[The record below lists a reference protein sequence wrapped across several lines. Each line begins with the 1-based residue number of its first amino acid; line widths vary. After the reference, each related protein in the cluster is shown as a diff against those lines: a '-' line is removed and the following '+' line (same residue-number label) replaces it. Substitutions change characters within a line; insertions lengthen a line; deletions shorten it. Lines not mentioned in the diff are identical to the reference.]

1 MHKIEIPDSK
11 ISIEFPSEIDEM
23 TGAQFV
29 RYVDFVLQYIEGKI
43 DETKFKLLLT
53 TSLLDIRK
61 GIRYAFMSTEEKE
74 ACDVNLV
81 RISDLMAGFI
91 EDNPQENKRE
101 FKLKSVKNFV
111 PRILHY
117 FGPANCFQN
126 MTYCEYRM
134 ARSFFK
140 GYAQNGNE
148 DDLNHMIAILY
159 RPSKSFWPVRKYLAS
174 CDGERRIVFK
184 AQSNPI
190 YFKRRVKRIA
200 TVPFHVRYAVFL
212 YFSAC
217 EDYLKT
223 GRPVVDGNELDFSRL
238 YTNDSPDEGKSDV
251 GLVGLL
257 YSLTETG
264 VFGNIEQTDNTNIW
278 DIMIRLYQVVMQM
291 QEIEDK
297 NKKS

>member
-1 MHKIEIPDSK
+1 
-11 ISIEFPSEIDEM
+11 
-23 TGAQFV
+23 
-29 RYVDFVLQYIEGKI
+29 
-43 DETKFKLLLT
+43 
-53 TSLLDIRK
+53 
-61 GIRYAFMSTEEKE
+61 
-74 ACDVNLV
+74 
-81 RISDLMAGFI
+81 
-91 EDNPQENKRE
+91 
-101 FKLKSVKNFV
+101 
-111 PRILHY
+111 
-117 FGPANCFQN
+117 
-126 MTYCEYRM
+126 M

-140 GYAQNGNE
+140 GYAMNGNE

-174 CDGERRIVFK
+174 CDGERRIEFK
-184 AQSNPI
+184 TQSNPI

-264 VFGNIEQTDNTNIW
+264 VFGSIEQTDNTNIW

-297 NKKS
+297 NKKP